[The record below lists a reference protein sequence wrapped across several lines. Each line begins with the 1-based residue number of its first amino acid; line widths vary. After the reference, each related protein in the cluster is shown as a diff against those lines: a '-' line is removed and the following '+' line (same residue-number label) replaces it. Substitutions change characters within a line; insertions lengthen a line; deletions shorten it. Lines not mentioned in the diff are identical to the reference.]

1 MSKKKETKVAKK
13 NLTVT
18 KTWTIGK
25 STGELIHLCIN
36 EVLKKMGQAR
46 KKKMPQKDFDK
57 IYTKVINKHTKIIEK
72 NMGVSYIN
80 INMGNELRTMAK
92 ELSSTTKDK

>member
-1 MSKKKETKVAKK
+1 MSKKKEKGAKK
-13 NLTVT
+13 NLKVT

-25 STGELIHLCIN
+25 STGELIHRCIN
-36 EVLKKMGQAR
+36 EVLKEMGQAR
-46 KKKMPQKDFDK
+46 KKKMSQKDFDK

-80 INMGNELRTMAK
+80 LNMGTALRTMAK